1 MNSPPQADAFAAL
14 EADLEFFNKSGPL
27 PTAFDEDRRYPR
39 FYYRARVQAAVYP
52 AGGGNQ
58 PPAQCSVL
66 TRDLSRG
73 GMNLIHNE
81 QVFPGQRIELVL
93 TDGSPRS
100 VEVMWCRRIAHRCYS
115 IGCRFIKTA
124 EETVRSEPSV
134 NEQTPVS
141 DSRPADSSRGDVA

>member
-1 MNSPPQADAFAAL
+1 MNPPPQADAFATL

-39 FYYRARVQAAVYP
+39 FYYRARVQAAIYP
-52 AGGGNQ
+52 PGSPHQ
-58 PPAQCSVL
+58 PPVECSLL

-93 TDGSPRS
+93 TDGSARS

-115 IGCRFIKTA
+115 IGCRFIKPA
-124 EETVRSEPSV
+124 EESASAEPAA
-134 NEQTPVS
+134 NEKTPAS
-141 DSRPADSSRGDVA
+141 DGPPGDLG